1 MGGGDAGATAPR
13 HRDHERAYRH
23 FFGPVFAEGRTRR
36 AGAHVEDSHRRDPLR
51 WQRFCAGV
59 LAVARYDGEGGKG
72 LGALWDRQVNWQQTL
87 AQNKIRVEQV
97 LWQSFWETLMSR
109 SPFSR
114 GGRFS
119 FMRKPLLTWEGRFTQ
134 EGFRSPS
141 ELTAPS

>member
-1 MGGGDAGATAPR
+1 MGGGDSGAAAPR

-72 LGALWDRQVNWQQTL
+72 LAAIWDSEVDWQQTL
-87 AQNKIRVEQV
+87 VWCPRSSLKNSKRWQWLKAALKIP
-97 LWQSFWETLMSR
+97 LNP
-109 SPFSR
+109 PFSKAIIRHLTPSRKR
-114 GGRFS
+114 GINVETSRCNF
-119 FMRKPLLTWEGRFTQ
+119 
-134 EGFRSPS
+134 
-141 ELTAPS
+141 